1 MVLKRYLS
9 AQQDA
14 TNYPTREEEVTE
26 NEKLTEEIEFVL
38 NDGVATAGVENQ
50 FTVLL
55 YHPRKRRSVIRKNTQ
70 GKQKKSER
78 N

>member
-38 NDGVATAGVENQ
+38 NDGVATARVGKS
-50 FTVLL
+50 TVLL
-55 YHPRKRRSVIRKNTQ
+55 CHPRKTRSVIRKNTQ
-70 GKQKKSER
+70 GKQEKSKG